1 MLRHLQR
8 DQTAVSH
15 RHHHQ
20 AIIVMVHFSEVQV
33 APSACLR
40 SKQRLRWNLHGL
52 VPLPILLCLQVL
64 IHDDGVGDDEDVGL
78 VHTHDIASWCCF
90 IFSSDVPRTLSLQ
103 LKGKLRS
110 SNVTLKIIKATNKK
124 MTML

>member
-1 MLRHLQR
+1 MITMFQI
-8 DQTAVSH
+8 A
-15 RHHHQ
+15 
-20 AIIVMVHFSEVQV
+20 EVQV
-33 APSACLR
+33 APPVGLR
-40 SKQRLRWNLHGL
+40 PKQRLRGNLHGL

-64 IHDDGVGDDEDVGL
+64 IHDDGVGDDEAVGH